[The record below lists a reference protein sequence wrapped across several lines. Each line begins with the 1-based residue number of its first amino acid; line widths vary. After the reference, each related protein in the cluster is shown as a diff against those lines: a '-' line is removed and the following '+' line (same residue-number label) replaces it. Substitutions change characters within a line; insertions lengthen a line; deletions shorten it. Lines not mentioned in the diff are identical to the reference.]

1 MGLANPGSAES
12 HGLLRTSF
20 TTDGVERIY
29 SWRRLYA
36 YRLVVVAGLS
46 IEDALAGYWEDLK
59 ACVAIGLGLTAM
71 ALLVT
76 GVLDHNRIDNMLSRG
91 VLRAAVDNISQ
102 GLMVISADRHVPLL
116 NARAVELLDLP
127 PHLALPGFEF
137 NSLLEWQLEAGEFA
151 DNDSAAERTLAEL
164 GESSVATPFT
174 AARGA
179 MARCWKS
186 ARRCS
191 IPVSRFAPSLTSPN
205 RSTTPAP
212 WPMPAIWRRRR
223 HGPDLNSSPS

>member
-1 MGLANPGSAES
+1 MLTASWWSLACPLKTRWRVIG
-12 HGLLRTSF
+12 
-20 TTDGVERIY
+20 RIW
-29 SWRRLYA
+29 S
-36 YRLVVVAGLS
+36 
-46 IEDALAGYWEDLK
+46 

-76 GVLDHNRIDNMLSRG
+76 GVLAHNRIDNMLSRQ

-151 DNDSAAERTLAEL
+151 DNNSAAERTLAESGGIERSNAVYRRTRCNGTVL
-164 GESSVATPFT
+164 EVRTKVLDSGLAVRTFTDITEQEHDAT
-174 AARGA
+174 
-179 MARCWKS
+179 
-186 ARRCS
+186 
-191 IPVSRFAPSLTSPN
+191 
-205 RSTTPAP
+205 P
-212 WPMPAIWRRRR
+212 WPMPATWHRRRPA
-223 HGPDLNSSPS
+223 PDPNSSPS